1 MIKTPEEY
9 FQDQEFQVVPDA
21 EKGKFTPAE
30 LAFMQKYL
38 GMDQAAALKKLGLE
52 PPAQAAP
59 VAPGTSAGSAARPPE
74 QAEQA
79 ELPEGEARMAAAAP
93 RSARS
98 APVIEREPDLEEQL
112 KQASELQLV
121 SFFVGTQEFTVPIMT
136 VQEVLRYMPPTRLP
150 TAPSFIA
157 GVINLRGRVTPLVRL
172 RDLLN
177 IPATGEDQDKFI
189 VVCRRHGLQIGLMI
203 ETVHTM
209 YRATQDSIDWA
220 IESHLGANVN
230 FVSGLMKS
238 GENLIGIISV
248 DHIVDSVL
256 QL

>member
-1 MIKTPEEY
+1 MMKTPEEY
-9 FQDQEFQVVPDA
+9 FQDQEFQTAPA
-21 EKGKFTPAE
+21 GEKGQFTPAE

-38 GMDQAAALKKLGLE
+38 GMDQAAALKKLGIE
-52 PPAQAAP
+52 PAP
-59 VAPGTSAGSAARPPE
+59 VLAEVSPVPAAASGSPVAAGETAGAPAGT
-74 QAEQA
+74 AEA
-79 ELPEGEARMAAAAP
+79 AAAAP
-93 RSARS
+93 ARKNV
-98 APVIEREPDLEEQL
+98 PVIEREPDLAEQL
-112 KQASELQLV
+112 REASELQLV
-121 SFFVGTQEFTVPIMT
+121 SFFVGAQEFTVPIMT

-150 TAPSFIA
+150 AAPSFIA
-157 GVINLRGRVTPLVRL
+157 GVVNLRGRVTPLVRL
-172 RDLLN
+172 RDLLG
-177 IPATGEDQDKFI
+177 IPSQGENEDKFI

-220 IESHLGANVN
+220 IESHLGVNVD

-238 GENLIGIISV
+238 GDQLIGIISV

>member
-9 FQDQEFQVVPDA
+9 FQDQEFKTTPA
-21 EKGKFTPAE
+21 GEKGQFTSAE

-52 PPAQAAP
+52 PVQVPDEPVVPAMPVVTVAA
-59 VAPGTSAGSAARPPE
+59 SAGSADSVSQPA
-74 QAEQA
+74 QTASVS
-79 ELPEGEARMAAAAP
+79 G
-93 RSARS
+93 SARS
-98 APVIEREPDLEEQL
+98 ANASPVFEREPDLAEQL
-112 KQASELQLV
+112 RLAPELQLV
-121 SFFVGTQEFTVPIMT
+121 SFFVGSQEFTVPIVT

-150 TAPSFIA
+150 AAPSFIA
-157 GVINLRGRVTPLVRL
+157 GVVNLRGRVTPLVRL
-172 RDLLN
+172 RDLLG
-177 IPATGEDQDKFI
+177 IPATGENQDKFI

-209 YRATQDSIDWA
+209 YRAQQDSIDWA
-220 IESHLGANVN
+220 IESHLGANVE

-238 GENLIGIISV
+238 GDNLIGIISV

-256 QL
+256 QI

>member
-59 VAPGTSAGSAARPPE
+59 VAPGTSVASAARPPE
-74 QAEQA
+74 GTEQ
-79 ELPEGEARMAAAAP
+79 PEGEVRTEAADSRAV
-93 RSARS
+93 RS
-98 APVIEREPDLEEQL
+98 APVIEREPDLAEQL
-112 KQASELQLV
+112 KQATELQLV
-121 SFFVGTQEFTVPIMT
+121 SFFVGSQEFTVPIVT

-157 GVINLRGRVTPLVRL
+157 GIINLRGRVTPLVRL

-177 IPATGEDQDKFI
+177 IPATGENQDKFI